1 VLVVTLPPFLL
12 QDFMADMS
20 ELFDDIG
27 IDPMLFFMMS
37 GLFGGRGAG
46 RPFGPGMGGMG
57 MRMGGVGMPFVF
69 MGGRAGPRGPMFY
82 AGGP

>member
-1 VLVVTLPPFLL
+1 MSAP

-37 GLFGGRGAG
+37 GLFGSRRGG
-46 RPFGPGMGGMG
+46 MPFGGPMGVRFGGMG
-57 MRMGGVGMPFVF
+57 PFVYVS
-69 MGGRAGPRGPMFY
+69 GGGLRPSMYY
-82 AGGP
+82 AGVLHA